1 MRVRADTLLGLATVA
16 LVAAVS
22 LLPMVRLLAE
32 ALDPALMAQLTASP
46 AFGRAL
52 GRSLITSIGGAA
64 VALLL
69 GTGLALAV
77 GLTDCGGRRW
87 VTAMALL
94 PLLIPSQIIALAWIE
109 LLSPNNPLLI
119 LLGIAPEAGSPNP
132 LYSPGGII
140 LLLGVEHVP
149 LIFLAVRAALRSVPG
164 ELIEAA
170 QAEGAGP
177 GPLLLR
183 ILLPLILP
191 ALLAAAA
198 LAFVA
203 CLGNFGIPALLGIP
217 ARYPTVPVLIYQRLA
232 GFGPSILAEAGLMAL
247 ALAAISA
254 AVVLVARTMAR
265 ARSRALV
272 GGGGQRPVGLVL
284 PLRRWRRPV
293 TLTLAALGLM
303 TTVLPLLSLL
313 ATALTRAYGLPLT
326 AETATFAHFLRV
338 LAAAQTLRGL
348 VNSLWMSGLAAG
360 LLILLALPFAVI
372 EARAA
377 APWLRRLLRLFD
389 PIIEAPYA
397 LPGVV
402 LGIAMILLLIR
413 PLPVL
418 DVSLYGTAA
427 IILLAYLARF
437 FPLILRPVQA
447 AVRQLDPVL
456 DEAAQAQ
463 GAGFWLRLQRV
474 HAPLLLPTAAA
485 GALLV
490 FLTAF
495 SELTVSALLWARGTE
510 TIGIVIYFLE
520 EGGDAPGA
528 AALSILCLLIVF
540 GLAGL
545 STRLPP
551 RLRHLLPWGDA

>member
-52 GRSLITSIGGAA
+52 GRSLITSIGGSA

-87 VTAMALL
+87 VTAMAVL

-265 ARSRALV
+265 ARSRVLI

-303 TTVLPLLSLL
+303 MTVLPLLSLL

-326 AETATFAHFLRV
+326 AETATLAHFLRV

>member
-1 MRVRADTLLGLATVA
+1 MRVRADTLLGLVTVA

-22 LLPMVRLLAE
+22 LLPMARLLAE

-46 AFGRAL
+46 AFGRSL
-52 GRSLITSIGGAA
+52 LRSLITSIGGTA
-64 VALLL
+64 VALVL
-69 GTGLALAV
+69 GSGLALAV

-119 LLGIAPEAGSPNP
+119 LLGLAPEAGSANP

-170 QAEGAGP
+170 QAEGAGA

-247 ALAAISA
+247 ALAAISGT
-254 AVVLVARTMAR
+254 VVLLARTMAR

-293 TLTLAALGLM
+293 TLLLAALGVM
-303 TTVLPLLSLL
+303 MTVLPLLSLL

-326 AETATFAHFLRV
+326 VETATFAHFLRV
-338 LAAAQTLRGL
+338 LGAAQTLRGL
-348 VNSLWMSGLAAG
+348 VNSLWMSGVAAG
-360 LLILLALPFAVI
+360 LLILLAVPFAVI

-418 DVSLYGTAA
+418 DVSLYGTSA
-427 IILLAYLARF
+427 IILLAYGARF

-463 GAGFWLRLQRV
+463 GAGSLRRLRRI

-528 AALSILCLLIVF
+528 AALSILCLLVVF
-540 GLAGL
+540 ALAGL